1 MTRSGT
7 YPQEGDVGMRLWI
20 LGGKV
25 IDSSLDFRAESEWV
39 GTLEV
44 YLWDEG
50 TLMVE
55 VESWGGKEYLVGKLE
70 QDVDDEWEYSGSRAE
85 VVIRGG

>member
-1 MTRSGT
+1 MDPRWRSN
-7 YPQEGDVGMRLWI
+7 RF
-20 LGGKV
+20 
-25 IDSSLDFRAESEWV
+25 SLDLRAESEWV

-44 YLWDEG
+44 YLWDAG

-55 VESWGGKEYLVGKLE
+55 VESWDAEEYLVGELE

-85 VVIRGG
+85 ITIWCEPRKLKT